1 MEEKQILLKSIDKL
15 HTTEMGINRI
25 KRNLKTDTADVV
37 EYCRNKILDQNC
49 HIYRQGKNW
58 YCEIDNIRITINS
71 YSYTIITAH
80 RMNEKA

>member
-25 KRNLKTDTADVV
+25 KNLKTDAADIV

-49 HIYRQGKNW
+49 HINRQGK
-58 YCEIDNIRITINS
+58 RVL
-71 YSYTIITAH
+71 
-80 RMNEKA
+80 

>member
-25 KRNLKTDTADVV
+25 KRNLKTDAADIV

-49 HIYRQGKNW
+49 QIGR
-58 YCEIDNIRITINS
+58 
-71 YSYTIITAH
+71 AH
-80 RMNEKA
+80 V